1 MPNFLDE
8 SRRIVLVAEAIPKPN
23 SVDLLANDLEQMGEK
38 TRDKLTATIKE
49 LGREVVVYSTPQE
62 FQKQLAKH
70 ENDLVLAPWSGK
82 GSQNRLALM
91 PAICEAAGIDYIGSD
106 ASTRS
111 ICNDKEISKLI
122 ARNLGFSAPRSVRLL
137 PGDGFDLI
145 DQLDRPVIVKPCSEG
160 TSIGIGPNSVC
171 QDIREVQEQVALL
184 HQNGFEHVLVEE
196 FIKGKEVCICLMGN
210 VKEPLYAG
218 AIELSLAEDPEYLQ
232 TNPYDARIKKGFYG
246 TRTLT
251 AISDDILAA
260 DIDRAK
266 KAFNYF
272 SRIQLFRVDGRLD
285 AAGKFWFIEFA
296 TLPTF
301 WPLSELTIG
310 LSSHFDDY
318 RDFISEVLRLR

>member
-1 MPNFLDE
+1 MPNLLDE
-8 SRRIVLVAEAIPKPN
+8 SRRVVLVAEAIPKSN
-23 SVDLLANDLEQMGEK
+23 TVDLLANDLEQMGAN
-38 TRDKLTATIKE
+38 TRNKLTTTIKE
-49 LGREVVVYSTPQE
+49 LGREVVVYSSPQE

-91 PAICEAAGIDYIGSD
+91 PAICEAAGIDYVGSD

-122 ARNLGFSAPRSVRLL
+122 ARNLGFAAPRSVRLL
-137 PGDGFDLI
+137 PGDGFDLV
-145 DQLDRPVIVKPCSEG
+145 DQLDRPMIVKPCSEG

-171 QDIREVQEQVALL
+171 QDIKEVQMQVAIL

-196 FIKGKEVCICLMGN
+196 FVKGKEVCICLMGN
-210 VKEPLYAG
+210 VKEPLYQG
-218 AIELSLAEDPEYLQ
+218 AIELSLAEDPEYLY
-232 TNPYDARIKKGFYG
+232 TNPYDARIKKGLQG

-251 AISDDILAA
+251 AISDDILAT
-260 DIDRAK
+260 DIARAK
-266 KAFNYF
+266 SAFNYF

-285 AAGKFWFIEFA
+285 DAGRFWFIEFA

-301 WPLSELTIG
+301 WPLSELTVG

-318 RDFISEVLRLR
+318 RDFISKILRLR